1 MGLSGIRPIGLLR
14 LIGRDRAFGCSHKLF
29 PEKVWAVRLSYPP
42 PRQAGQ
48 GVAADPID
56 ASDQY
61 SGLILLWLPAQSPR
75 QRPHATYIR
84 EEQRDQREQLASL
97 FFVFTS

>member
-48 GVAADPID
+48 GVAANPIE
-56 ASDQY
+56 A
-61 SGLILLWLPAQSPR
+61 LPICGP
-75 QRPHATYIR
+75 TYLAAGPVTALSAACHLSLSR
-84 EEQRDQREQLASL
+84 REQRNKM
-97 FFVFTS
+97 TSSNN

>member
-48 GVAADPID
+48 GVAANPIE
-56 ASDQY
+56 ASDQ
-61 SGLILLWLPAQSPR
+61 SVDLPIWQPAQSR
-75 QRPHATYIR
+75 RCRPLATYPSAEESRGIR
-84 EEQRDQREQLASL
+84 
-97 FFVFTS
+97 